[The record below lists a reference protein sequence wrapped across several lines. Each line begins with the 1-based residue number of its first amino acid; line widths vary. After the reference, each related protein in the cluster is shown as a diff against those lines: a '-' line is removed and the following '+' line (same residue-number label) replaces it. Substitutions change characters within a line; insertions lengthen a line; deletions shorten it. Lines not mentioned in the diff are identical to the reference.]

1 MVSSDASGALEE
13 QLEVFFNWLALAGDN
28 SAALGWLIE
37 GEHEIGNQIVASDKQ
52 KRERAWVLLVLL
64 ALLNVEQQRAK
75 VKLSLLAHSSM
86 DFLEKEHGRRSKWMG

>member
-1 MVSSDASGALEE
+1 MASSDASGALEE

-52 KRERAWVLLVLL
+52 KRER
-64 ALLNVEQQRAK
+64 ES
-75 VKLSLLAHSSM
+75 LSPSSAPRITQCRTA
-86 DFLEKEHGRRSKWMG
+86 ES